1 MKDLTY
7 LLSIARKPVPVYIYA
22 DLNARHTNLGHSSC
36 NDRGRLLV
44 NLIRRDI
51 LTNIGPDF
59 KTFISDRGTGTPD
72 IVLGNRHSNLN
83 ITLTQGPIT
92 TSDHIPIYSKLATK
106 PIVIKGRKLLQIK
119 KANWIQFKTIIN
131 DKLVTEED
139 NQTKKTKAQIDQD
152 LENWFKVIKQAMER
166 SIPSTEFTIMPH
178 PRMSDKQKILQQR
191 FNILKDHARRLGW
204 TSASREIYKTIH
216 RELNEECNRTYN
228 ENWTKLI
235 KETENIYNE
244 PKKFWKNIGR
254 MMGAKEDRAPYLK
267 TSNGDKVYKDNEKL
281 NYSEINGRMFFE
293 YLKKKTQNLI

>member
-1 MKDLTY
+1 MEELKIIQHNVLKWTKSRGNELSNIYGHFNPDIILINSTGKIDNNKIKIHQY
-7 LLSIARKPVPVYIYA
+7 NVYHRNISNEDNAGIALAIKSTISHKIMDSYNDDVMGVEIETNRGKIIIATSYIPPRYEGFNLQSLLSIARKPVPVYIYA

-119 KANWIQFKTIIN
+119 K
-131 DKLVTEED
+131 
-139 NQTKKTKAQIDQD
+139 QTGFN
-152 LENWFKVIKQAMER
+152 LKQ
-166 SIPSTEFTIMPH
+166 S
-178 PRMSDKQKILQQR
+178 
-191 FNILKDHARRLGW
+191 
-204 TSASREIYKTIH
+204 
-216 RELNEECNRTYN
+216 
-228 ENWTKLI
+228 
-235 KETENIYNE
+235 
-244 PKKFWKNIGR
+244 
-254 MMGAKEDRAPYLK
+254 
-267 TSNGDKVYKDNEKL
+267 
-281 NYSEINGRMFFE
+281 
-293 YLKKKTQNLI
+293 